1 MSQPVTRSTLPVA
14 FIGHGS
20 PTNAIEHNRHTQAWR
35 QFGESLPRPRAVLAV
50 SAHWYLPQLAVTAM
64 DTPPTIHDF
73 YGFPPALST
82 FEYPA
87 PGEPGLA
94 ARVRTLLRP
103 REVTLDQE
111 WGLDHGTWSVLT
123 HMFPRAD
130 VPVVQLSIDAREANA
145 YHYGIGRQLAPLRGE
160 GILILGLGNVVHN
173 LRMMRREANAAPLQ
187 WASSFNDR
195 VRDSLLTR
203 DDAALVD
210 YQRFGPSARLAVPTP
225 DHYLPLLYVLG
236 AADAAQPAAVLT
248 DGVELASMSMLS
260 VSFGS
265 R

>member
-1 MSQPVTRSTLPVA
+1 MNAPATAGRLPVA

-20 PTNAIEHNRHTQAWR
+20 PTNALERNPHTEAWR
-35 QFGESLPRPRAVLAV
+35 RFGASVPRPRAVLAV

-64 DTPPTIHDF
+64 DAPPTIHDF
-73 YGFPPALST
+73 FGFPPPLST
-82 FEYPA
+82 FDYPA
-87 PGEPGLA
+87 PGDPGLA
-94 ARVRTLLRP
+94 ARVRTLLQP
-103 REVTLDQE
+103 RAVVPDYK

-130 VPVVQLSIDAREANA
+130 VPVVQLSIDARQPNA
-145 YHYGIGRQLAPLRGE
+145 FHYDIGRQLAPLRAE

-173 LRMMRREANAAPLQ
+173 LRLMHREAHAEPLE
-187 WASSFNDR
+187 WASRFNTL
-195 VRDSLLTR
+195 VRESLIKR
-203 DDAALVD
+203 DDGALVE
-210 YQRFGPSARLAVPTP
+210 YQRFGASARLAVPTP

-260 VSFGS
+260 VSFGAP
-265 R
+265 